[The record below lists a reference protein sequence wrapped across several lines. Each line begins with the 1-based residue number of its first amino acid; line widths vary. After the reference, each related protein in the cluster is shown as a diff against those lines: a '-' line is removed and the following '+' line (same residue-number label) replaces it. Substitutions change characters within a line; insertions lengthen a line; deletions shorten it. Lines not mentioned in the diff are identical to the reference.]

1 MKRLYSLIILL
12 ALVAPQGLWAQ
23 NSIKSTLSEAVSKYE
38 KSNIK
43 EDHRTK
49 KNPDGSSASTDVYTF
64 TDVQKSDVDDF
75 IDSFDK
81 DSQDAYFYEKGNR
94 SDRQVLLGENI
105 IGRDYDWHNVL
116 CFNDSEHEGYRYGY
130 ALEWNDSGNDFRVTI
145 EYGERPAR
153 DLSMFKDSFDSF
165 MDGFGSLGDTVF
177 NALGDIDWNAF
188 GKYMDDAM
196 SSVDWRQ
203 LSDSVAKS
211 MRIAGDS
218 VYDAIKG
225 IDWGEI
231 GDSVSRALNSV
242 DWSGISDSVAREI
255 RGEADQFR
263 RELDRSRESE
273 RDSRGSGFLKPLR
286 EKSWSEKFDDLMD
299 TASPNSTE
307 DISKIYDLC
316 KNHPA
321 NLSKEDRESYTD
333 SLKDLRKRSDDR
345 VLRKMLSASIKFLK
359 S

>member
-1 MKRLYSLIILL
+1 MKKLYSLIILL

-23 NSIKSTLSEAVSKYE
+23 SSIESTLSEAVSRYE

-49 KNPDGSSASTDVYTF
+49 NNPDGSSASTDVYTF
-64 TDVQKSDVDDF
+64 TEVQKSDVDDF
-75 IDSFDK
+75 IKAFEK
-81 DSQDAYFYEKGNR
+81 DSKDAYFYEKGNR
-94 SDRQVLLGENI
+94 RDRQVLLGENV

-116 CFNDSEHEGYRYGY
+116 CFNDSEREDYRYGY
-130 ALEWNDSGNDFRVTI
+130 ALEWNDGDNDFRVTI
-145 EYGERPAR
+145 EYGERPVR
-153 DLSMFKDSFDSF
+153 DLSMFKDRFGGFDSF
-165 MDGFGSLGDTVF
+165 LDSFGDTLATTF
-177 NALGDIDWNAF
+177 GDIDWSAF

-196 SSVDWRQ
+196 SSVDWKQ

-218 VYDAIKG
+218 VYVAIKG
-225 IDWGEI
+225 IDWDEI

-255 RGEADQFR
+255 RSEVDQFH
-263 RELDRSRESE
+263 REFDRPEK
-273 RDSRGSGFLKPLR
+273 DSSKSDFLKPIK

-299 TASPNSTE
+299 TASPNSAE

-321 NLSKEDRESYTD
+321 NLSKEDRESYMD
-333 SLKDLRKRSDDR
+333 SLKDLRKRADDR

>member
-1 MKRLYSLIILL
+1 MKKLYSLFILL
-12 ALVAPQGLWAQ
+12 ALVAPQGIWAQ
-23 NSIKSTLSEAVSKYE
+23 SSIKSTLSEAVRKYE

-43 EDHRTK
+43 EDHSTK
-49 KNPDGSSASTDVYTF
+49 TNPDGSSASTDVYTF
-64 TDVQKSDVDDF
+64 SEVQKSDVDDF
-75 IDSFDK
+75 IMAFDK
-81 DSQDAYFYEKGNR
+81 DSKDAYFYEKGNKR
-94 SDRQVLLGENI
+94 DRQVLLGENI

-116 CFNDSEHEGYRYGY
+116 CFDDSSREGYRYGY

-145 EYGERPAR
+145 EYGEKPAR
-153 DLSMFKDSFDSF
+153 DLSMFKNSFDSF
-165 MDGFGSLGDTVF
+165 LDGFGSLGDTVF

-196 SSVDWRQ
+196 SSVDWKQ
-203 LSDSVAKS
+203 LSDSVARS

-218 VYDAIKG
+218 VYVAIKG
-225 IDWGEI
+225 IDWNAI

-263 RELDRSRESE
+263 REFNRSEND
-273 RDSRGSGFLKPLR
+273 DSGNSDFLKPIR